1 MCGLFLLDG
10 KLNLEGEHEI
20 GISADVRDQT
30 FHGVTFT
37 DGYAYPYAASC
48 MCLWRCWNRGCQAA
62 RELRTFPGQVL
73 PLIGKVST
81 RNLLEAFRVHG
92 RIKGLV
98 SAGLC
103 RLSQASWCFG
113 SREWRENGGGDVT
126 QFGIIRKSALYAG
139 NGPGTVTI
147 RPLGPN
153 LLACTRLL

>member
-1 MCGLFLLDG
+1 MRSGFRRMFETRPSMALLLRMDTHIRM
-10 KLNLEGEHEI
+10 LLP
-20 GISADVRDQT
+20 AC
-30 FHGVTFT
+30 
-37 DGYAYPYAASC
+37 A
-48 MCLWRCWNRGCQAA
+48 LWRCWNRGCQAA